1 MHSRLIENK
10 KLGQITVRVL
20 RDGDTDTIAA
30 LFERLGAESRARRF
44 HGAKPRLSDNEL
56 RELATVDRGHHALV
70 AYVAGD
76 GRPAGVAHLVLDE
89 DSARCA
95 EIAFAVADR
104 YQGRCVG
111 KT

>member
-1 MHSRLIENK
+1 MHSRLIKNK

-56 RELATVDRGHHALV
+56 RKLATVGVKRSNDDRGC
-70 AYVAGD
+70 G
-76 GRPAGVAHLVLDE
+76 AHR
-89 DSARCA
+89 AA
-95 EIAFAVADR
+95 
-104 YQGRCVG
+104 
-111 KT
+111 